1 MIDAFAEIFLVIPYN
16 IDTQVKHLTFFFL
29 FLITEFSNTSGVIL
43 V

>member
-29 FLITEFSNTSGVIL
+29 ISDY
-43 V
+43 